1 MKIFLLALILFLTG
15 SALAQTDLPDKGSLS
30 DIKGKTR
37 VYISGD
43 AINASYL
50 TGELRHLNISPAM
63 EKILL
68 ERMEKTDGEFLFTR
82 SGKVTGKM
90 YDALKAACKANGL
103 VYGGRDTYGITFGRS
118 RHTGITNMIRS
129 GVDIQTVGTIVGH
142 SNSTMTMHYAHG
154 DPEAIKK
161 AILELDRTFEGA

>member
-50 TGELRHLNISPAM
+50 TGELAKHKEFTNVSKADDADFVVEYHTINVEYVSSLQLPVETGQLDAFLYRDNRRVVVWSKGDVKGKRGPAAA
-63 EKILL
+63 LL
-68 ERMEKTDGEFLFTR
+68 REFL
-82 SGKVTGKM
+82 KEL
-90 YDALKAACKANGL
+90 AKAK
-103 VYGGRDTYGITFGRS
+103 
-118 RHTGITNMIRS
+118 
-129 GVDIQTVGTIVGH
+129 
-142 SNSTMTMHYAHG
+142 
-154 DPEAIKK
+154 
-161 AILELDRTFEGA
+161 